1 MTSLV
6 SRGVNRVVSRVQ
18 MPPSS
23 DSQSVRYCRFVSRH
37 AGAILMATLVLFAV
51 SALLA
56 SRLELKTAI
65 SELLPSDDPGVV
77 ALEKTQSRLGDM
89 SLLLVGIRSPDRAA
103 NLRYAEALTQKL
115 QTLPKSTL
123 DLATYHVRDIKGF
136 FEKNK
141 WLYVGEDD
149 LTTIRDRL
157 RGEITKRKNPLLVD
171 LSDDDEESVD
181 SMRSR
186 LTKQDHL
193 GGRFPDGVF
202 SNQDGTYVWIAALP
216 PGGIF
221 GEHGGEGIY
230 QAATRLIRETDPHA
244 FHPDMEAFVGGPV
257 ATAIATRKA
266 VESDILWV
274 TVTCLVIVAL
284 SIALYFRRL
293 RSLPLIATSAI
304 IGTVMAFAVAELA
317 FGYVNS
323 STAFLGSIIVGNGIN
338 YAIILISRYEESRA
352 AGAST
357 FDAMERS
364 IAGVTRGTGVA
375 AVCAS
380 AAYAT
385 LMLTKFRGF
394 YQFGVMA
401 AFGVL
406 FCWGLTFTVLP
417 AIFFLL
423 DRRAS
428 AKSQRPAR
436 APFSLAFLGR
446 WIARRPRGIA
456 IVAAALTLFCGV
468 GLLHFAGAPFEYD
481 FRKLNANL
489 QSTEDS
495 RQFNQ
500 SMEKLF
506 GRWPSPTIVLADDIR
521 EVEAIRASILR
532 NDRAEHVIGQI
543 VTINDVLP
551 GTPDSQARKL
561 ALLSDIRKLTHDPA
575 IEALGDKERK
585 QIAQLD
591 VPDELRLLSPAELP
605 SLARR
610 PFTEAD
616 GTIGRVVLVYPI
628 EENLSV
634 WNGRDLLRIAH
645 VLQYLPVPEYNKTL
659 ATSGSAVVFSGMIRS
674 ILHDGPL
681 ATGASLLVV
690 LLFSFLI
697 MRPRSAALAAS
708 ATLLVGVVWMVGIAG
723 AAEVK
728 ITFLN
733 FIALPITFGI
743 GAEYGLNVAQR
754 YRDDRDMVRAVGS
767 TGAAVAL
774 CSWTTIVGYGSLLA
788 ASSRALRGFGLMAIL
803 GEISCLAAALV
814 AMPAV
819 ILWRTQRRKG

>member
-1 MTSLV
+1 MSSSTD
-6 SRGVNRVVSRVQ
+6 SR
-18 MPPSS
+18 
-23 DSQSVRYCRFVSRH
+23 SVRYCQFVSRH
-37 AGAILMATLVLFAV
+37 AGAILLVTLLIFTIA
-51 SALLA
+51 AALA
-56 SRLELKTAI
+56 SKLELKTAI

-77 ALEKTQSRLGDM
+77 ALEKTQKRLGDM
-89 SLLLVGIRSPDRAA
+89 SLLLIGIRSTDHAA
-103 NLRYAEALTQKL
+103 NLRYADLLTQKL
-115 QTLPKSTL
+115 QALPKSTVA
-123 DLATYHVRDIKGF
+123 LATYHVRDLKGF

-141 WLYVGEDD
+141 WLYISEND
-149 LTTIRDRL
+149 LTSIRDRL
-157 RGEITKRKNPLLVD
+157 RSEISRRKNPLLVD

-181 SMRSR
+181 AMRDR
-186 LTKQDHL
+186 LTKHDNL
-193 GGRFPDGVF
+193 GERFPDGVF
-202 SNQDGTYVWIAALP
+202 TNQDGSYVWIAALP

-230 QAATRLIRETDPHA
+230 QAAARLIRENDPHA
-244 FHPDMEAFVGGPV
+244 FHPHMDAFVGGPV

-274 TVTCLVIVAL
+274 TVTCLVIVAF

-293 RSLPLIATSAI
+293 RSLPLIATSAVV
-304 IGTVMAFAVAELA
+304 GTVMAFAVAELA

-323 STAFLGSIIVGNGIN
+323 STAFLGSIILGNGIN
-338 YAIILISRYEESRA
+338 YAIILMSRYEECQA
-352 AGAST
+352 TGAST
-357 FDAMERS
+357 FESMERA

-406 FCWGLTFTVLP
+406 FCWALTFTVLP
-417 AIFFLL
+417 SIFFML

-428 AKSQRPAR
+428 AKKQRPAR
-436 APFSLAFLGR
+436 APLNLSFLGR
-446 WIARRPRGIA
+446 WLSRHPRSIA
-456 IVAAALTLFCGV
+456 IVAAALTVFCGV

-506 GRWPSPTIVLADDIR
+506 GRWPSPIIVLADNIG
-521 EVEAIRASILR
+521 EVESIRASILR
-532 NDRAEHVIGQI
+532 NDQAEHVIGQI
-543 VTINDVLP
+543 ITINDVLP
-551 GTPDSQARKL
+551 GTAEVQTRKL
-561 ALLSDIRKLTHDPA
+561 ALLKDIQKLTHDR
-575 IEALGDKERK
+575 ALTALNEKERK
-585 QIAQLD
+585 QIAQID
-591 VPDELRLLSPAELP
+591 IAEDLRLLTPADVP
-605 SLARR
+605 VLARR

-628 EENLSV
+628 EQHLSV

-645 VLQYLPVPEYNKTL
+645 VLQYLPLPEHNKTI
-659 ATSGSAVVFSGMIRS
+659 ATSGSAVVFAGMIRS

-681 ATGASLLVV
+681 ATAASLIVV

-697 MRPRSAALAAS
+697 MRPRSAALAAI

-723 AAEVK
+723 TAEVK

-754 YRDDRDMVRAVGS
+754 YRDDRDMVKAVGS

-803 GEISCLAAALV
+803 GEISCLAAALL
-814 AMPAV
+814 ALPAI
-819 ILWRTQRRKG
+819 ILWRQQRRKMRAS

>member
-1 MTSLV
+1 MSASTD
-6 SRGVNRVVSRVQ
+6 SR
-18 MPPSS
+18 
-23 DSQSVRYCRFVSRH
+23 SVRYCQFISRH
-37 AGAILMATLVLFAV
+37 AGAILIAALLLFAV
-51 SALLA
+51 AAFLA
-56 SRLELKTAI
+56 SKLELKTAI

-77 ALEKTQSRLGDM
+77 ALEKTQKRLGDM

-103 NLRYAEALTQKL
+103 NLRYADALTQKL
-115 QTLPKSTL
+115 QALPKSTVA
-123 DLATYHVRDIKGF
+123 LATYHIRDLRGF

-141 WLYVGEDD
+141 WLYVGEND
-149 LTTIRDRL
+149 LVSIRDRL
-157 RGEITKRKNPLLVD
+157 RGEITRRKNPLLVD

-181 SMRSR
+181 AMRAR

-202 SNQDGTYVWIAALP
+202 SNQDGSYVWIAALP

-230 QAATRLIRETDPHA
+230 EAASRLIKENDAHA
-244 FHPDMEAFVGGPV
+244 FHPQMEAFLGGPV

-274 TVTCLVIVAL
+274 TITCLVIVAF

-338 YAIILISRYEESRA
+338 YAIILMSRYEERRA
-352 AGAST
+352 AGAAT
-357 FDAMERS
+357 FEAMERA

-380 AAYAT
+380 MAYAT

-417 AIFFLL
+417 AIFFIL

-428 AKSQRPAR
+428 AKNHRPAR
-436 APFSLAFLGR
+436 APLSLSFLGR
-446 WIARRPRGIA
+446 WIDRRPRSIA
-456 IVAAALTLFCGV
+456 IVAAALTVFCSV

-489 QSTEDS
+489 QNTEDAQ
-495 RQFNQ
+495 QFIR
-500 SMEKLF
+500 SMESLF
-506 GRWPSPTIVLADDIR
+506 GRWPSPIIVLADEVR
-521 EVEAIRASILR
+521 EVEAIRASIRR
-532 NDRAEHVIGQI
+532 NDHAEHVIGQI
-543 VTINDVLP
+543 ITINDVLP
-551 GTPDSQARKL
+551 GTPEVQTRKL
-561 ALLSDIRKLTHDPA
+561 GLLKEIRELTHAPSLA
-575 IEALGDKERK
+575 ALGEKERK

-591 VPDELRLLSPAELP
+591 IPEDLRLLTPDDIP
-605 SLARR
+605 FLARR

-628 EENLSV
+628 EEHLSV
-634 WNGRDLLRIAH
+634 WNGIDLLRISH
-645 VLQYLPVPEYNKTL
+645 VLQYIPLPEYDKTI

-681 ATGASLLVV
+681 ATEASLFVV

-697 MRPRSAALAAS
+697 MRPRSAALSAM
-708 ATLLVGVVWMVGIAG
+708 ATLLVGVIWMVGIAG
-723 AAEVK
+723 TAGVK

-743 GAEYGLNVAQR
+743 GAEYGLNLAQR
-754 YRDDRDMVRAVGS
+754 YRDDHDMIQAVGS

-803 GEISCLAAALV
+803 GEVSCLAAALI
-814 AMPAV
+814 ALPAV
-819 ILWRTQRRKG
+819 ILWRKQRRKMRST

>member
-1 MTSLV
+1 
-6 SRGVNRVVSRVQ
+6 
-18 MPPSS
+18 MPPSQES
-23 DSQSVRYCRFVSRH
+23 KATRYCHFVSRH
-37 AGAILMATLVLFAV
+37 AGVILVFTLALFAGAV
-51 SALLA
+51 FLA
-56 SRLELKTAI
+56 SKLELKTAF

-77 ALEKTQSRLGDM
+77 ALEKTQDRLGDM
-89 SLLLVGIRSPDRAA
+89 SLLLVGIRSPDREA
-103 NLRYAEALTQKL
+103 NLRYADLLTQKL
-115 QTLPKSTL
+115 QALPKSTVS
-123 DLATYHVRDIKGF
+123 LATYHIRDLKSL

-141 WLYVGEDD
+141 WLYIGEND
-149 LTTIRDRL
+149 LVAIRDRL
-157 RGEITKRKNPLLVD
+157 RSEISKRKNPLLVD
-171 LSDDDEESVD
+171 LSDDDEESVEA
-181 SMRSR
+181 MRTR
-186 LTKQDHL
+186 LTKEDRL

-202 SNQDGTYVWIAALP
+202 SNEDGSYVWIAALP

-221 GEHGGEGIY
+221 AEHGGEGIY
-230 QAATRLIRETDPHA
+230 DAASRLLRENDPHA
-244 FHPDMEAFVGGPV
+244 FHPQMTAYVGGPV
-257 ATAIATRKA
+257 ATAIASRKA

-274 TVTCLVIVAL
+274 TVTCLAIVAL
-284 SIALYFRRL
+284 SIVLYFRRL
-293 RSLPLIATSAI
+293 RSLPLIATSAV

-323 STAFLGSIIVGNGIN
+323 STAFLGSIILGNGIN
-338 YAIILISRYEESRA
+338 YSIIFMSRFEEYRA

-357 FDAMERS
+357 FEAMERT

-375 AVCAS
+375 AICAS

-406 FCWGLTFTVLP
+406 FCWALTFILLP
-417 AIFFLL
+417 AISFLL
-423 DRRAS
+423 DRRTS
-428 AKSQRPAR
+428 AKNQ
-436 APFSLAFLGR
+436 APSKAPVNFSFLAR
-446 WIARRPRGIA
+446 WIDRRPGAIA
-456 IVAAALTLFCGV
+456 MAAAALTLFCSV
-468 GLLHFAGAPFEYD
+468 GLLHFASAPFEYD
-481 FRKLNANL
+481 FRKLSSNL

-506 GRWPSPTIVLADDIR
+506 GRWPSPTIVLADDVH
-521 EVEAIRASILR
+521 EVEAIRASIWR
-532 NDRAEHVIGQI
+532 NDQAEHVIGQI
-543 VTINDVLP
+543 VTLNDVLP
-551 GTPDSQARKL
+551 GTPEVQTRKL
-561 ALLSDIRKLTHDPA
+561 DLLQQIRKLTHDPA
-575 IEALGDKERK
+575 LEALSEKERK

-591 VPDELRLLSPAELP
+591 IPESLRVLTPEDVPA
-605 SLARR
+605 LARR

-628 EENLSV
+628 EEHLSV
-634 WNGRDLLRIAH
+634 WNGRDLIRIAH
-645 VLQYLPVPEYNKTL
+645 VLQYLPLPDFQKTL

-681 ATGASLLVV
+681 ATEASLFVV

-697 MRPRSAALAAS
+697 MRPRSAALSAI
-708 ATLLVGVVWMVGIAG
+708 ATLLVGVIWMMGIAG
-723 AAEVK
+723 TAEVK

-754 YRDDRDMVRAVGS
+754 YRDDHDMIQAVGS

-803 GEISCLAAALV
+803 GEVSCLAAALL
-814 AMPAV
+814 ALPAL
-819 ILWRTQRRKG
+819 ILWRKRRKATRSA

>member
-1 MTSLV
+1 V
-6 SRGVNRVVSRVQ
+6 FRN
-18 MPPSS
+18 
-23 DSQSVRYCRFVSRH
+23 H
-37 AGAILMATLVLFAV
+37 
-51 SALLA
+51 
-56 SRLELKTAI
+56 
-65 SELLPSDDPGVV
+65 
-77 ALEKTQSRLGDM
+77 
-89 SLLLVGIRSPDRAA
+89 
-103 NLRYAEALTQKL
+103 
-115 QTLPKSTL
+115 
-123 DLATYHVRDIKGF
+123 
-136 FEKNK
+136 
-141 WLYVGEDD
+141 
-149 LTTIRDRL
+149 
-157 RGEITKRKNPLLVD
+157 
-171 LSDDDEESVD
+171 
-181 SMRSR
+181 
-186 LTKQDHL
+186 
-193 GGRFPDGVF
+193 DG
-202 SNQDGTYVWIAALP
+202 SYVWIAALP
-216 PGGIF
+216 PSSIF

-230 QAATRLIRETDPHA
+230 EAATRLIKENDPHA
-244 FHPDMEAFVGGPV
+244 FNPEMEAFIGGPV
-257 ATAIATRKA
+257 ATAVATRQA

-274 TVTCLVIVAL
+274 TVTCLVIVAF

-338 YAIILISRYEESRA
+338 YAIILMSRYEECRA
-352 AGAST
+352 SGDST
-357 FDAMERS
+357 FDAMQRA

-394 YQFGVMA
+394 YQFGLMA

-417 AIFFLL
+417 SIFFIL

-436 APFSLAFLGR
+436 APFNLSFLGH
-446 WIARRPRGIA
+446 WIDRHPRSIV
-456 IVAAALTLFCGV
+456 IVAVALTLFCSV

-489 QSTEDS
+489 QSTEES

-506 GRWPSPTIVLADDIR
+506 GRWPSPTIVLADDLQ
-521 EVEAIRASILR
+521 EVEAIRASIWR
-532 NDRAEHVIGQI
+532 NDQAEHVIGQI
-543 VTINDVLP
+543 VTINDILP
-551 GTPDSQARKL
+551 GTPESQTRKL
-561 ALLSDIRKLTHDPA
+561 EILGGIRKLTHDPA
-575 IEALGDKERK
+575 LQALSEKERK
-585 QIAQLD
+585 QIAQIDIPETLHVLTPED
-591 VPDELRLLSPAELP
+591 VPA
-605 SLARR
+605 LARR

-628 EENLSV
+628 EEHLSV

-645 VLQYLPVPEYNKTL
+645 VLQYLPLPEFHKTI
-659 ATSGSAVVFSGMIRS
+659 ATSGSAVVFAGMIRS

-681 ATGASLLVV
+681 ATGASLVVV

-697 MRPRSAALAAS
+697 MRPRSAALSAI

-723 AAEVK
+723 TAEVK

-754 YRDDRDMVRAVGS
+754 FRDDRDMVRAVGS

-788 ASSRALRGFGLMAIL
+788 ASSRALRGFGLMSIL
-803 GEISCLAAALV
+803 GEVACLAAALV
-814 AMPAV
+814 AMPAF
-819 ILWRTQRRKG
+819 ILWRQKRRRKVPAAPGQPA

>member
-1 MTSLV
+1 L
-6 SRGVNRVVSRVQ
+6 
-18 MPPSS
+18 P
-23 DSQSVRYCRFVSRH
+23 DSKSARYCRFVSRH
-37 AGAILMATLVLFAV
+37 AGVVLISTLLLFAV
-51 SALLA
+51 AATLA
-56 SRLELKTAI
+56 SKLELKTAI

-77 ALEKTQSRLGDM
+77 ALEKTQKRLGDM
-89 SLLLVGIRSPDRAA
+89 SLLLIGIRSPDREA
-103 NLRYAEALTQKL
+103 NLRYAEVLTEKL
-115 QTLPKSTL
+115 RALPKTTV
-123 DLATYHVRDIKGF
+123 DLATYHVRDLRGF
-136 FEKNK
+136 FERNK
-141 WLYVGEDD
+141 WLYVGEND
-149 LTTIRDRL
+149 LVSIRDRL
-157 RGEITKRKNPLLVD
+157 RSEISRRKNPLLVD
-171 LSDDDEESVD
+171 LSDDDEEPVEA
-181 SMRSR
+181 MRDR
-186 LTKQDHL
+186 LTKQDRL

-202 SNQDGTYVWIAALP
+202 SNQDGSYVWIAALP

-221 GEHGGEGIY
+221 AEHGGEGIF
-230 QAATRLIRETDPHA
+230 QAAHRLVRENDPHA
-244 FHPDMEAFVGGPV
+244 FHPHMEAFVGGPV

-274 TVTCLVIVAL
+274 TITCLVIVAI
-284 SIALYFRRL
+284 SIAIYFRTL
-293 RSLPLIATSAI
+293 RSLPLVATSAI

-338 YAIILISRYEESRA
+338 YAIILMSRYEECRA

-357 FDAMERS
+357 FDAMERA
-364 IAGVTRGTGVA
+364 ITGVTRGTGVA
-375 AVCAS
+375 ALCAS
-380 AAYAT
+380 AAYAS

-406 FCWGLTFTVLP
+406 FCWALTFTVLP

-428 AKSQRPAR
+428 TRRQRPPR
-436 APFSLAFLGR
+436 APLSLSFLGHF
-446 WIARRPRGIA
+446 ISRRPRGIT
-456 IVAAALTLFCGV
+456 IVAAALTIFCSV
-468 GLLHFAGAPFEYD
+468 GLLHFAGAPFEYN
-481 FRKLNANL
+481 FRKLNTNL

-506 GRWPSPTIVLADDIR
+506 GRWPSPTIVLADNIG
-521 EVEAIRASILR
+521 EVEAIRASIWR
-532 NDRAEHVIGQI
+532 NDQAEHVIGQI

-551 GTPDSQARKL
+551 GTPEVQTRKL
-561 ALLSDIRKLTHDPA
+561 ALLKDIRKLTHDPA
-575 IEALGDKERK
+575 LEALSEKERK
-585 QIAQLD
+585 QIAQID
-591 VPDELRLLSPAELP
+591 VPEDVRLLAPEDIP
-605 SLARR
+605 TLARR
-610 PFTEAD
+610 PFTEVD

-628 EENLSV
+628 EEHLSV
-634 WNGRDLLRIAH
+634 WDGRDLLRISR
-645 VLQYLPVPEYNKTL
+645 VLQYLPLPEYNKTL

-681 ATGASLLVV
+681 ATEASLVVV
-690 LLFSFLI
+690 LVFSFLI
-697 MRPRSAALAAS
+697 MRPRSAALSAI

-723 AAEVK
+723 TAEVK

-788 ASSRALRGFGLMAIL
+788 ASNRALRGFGLMAIL
-803 GEISCLAAALV
+803 GEVSCLAAALI
-814 AMPAV
+814 ALPAV
-819 ILWRTQRRKG
+819 ILWREQRRKTRSA

>member
-1 MTSLV
+1 MSSSTD
-6 SRGVNRVVSRVQ
+6 SR
-18 MPPSS
+18 
-23 DSQSVRYCRFVSRH
+23 SVRYCQFVSRR
-37 AGAILMATLVLFAV
+37 AGAILLVTLLIFAV
-51 SALLA
+51 AAALA

-77 ALEKTQSRLGDM
+77 ALEKTQKRLGDM
-89 SLLLVGIRSPDRAA
+89 SLLLIGIRSPDHAA
-103 NLRYAEALTQKL
+103 NLRYADLLTQKL
-115 QTLPKSTL
+115 QELPKSTVA
-123 DLATYHVRDIKGF
+123 LATYHVRDLKGF

-141 WLYVGEDD
+141 WLYISEND
-149 LTTIRDRL
+149 LTSIRDRL
-157 RGEITKRKNPLLVD
+157 RSEISRRKNPLLVD

-181 SMRSR
+181 AMRDR
-186 LTKQDHL
+186 LTKHDNL

-202 SNQDGTYVWIAALP
+202 TNQDGSYVWIAALP

-230 QAATRLIRETDPHA
+230 QAAARLIRENDPHA
-244 FHPDMEAFVGGPV
+244 FHSQMDAFVGGPV

-293 RSLPLIATSAI
+293 RSLPLIATSAVV
-304 IGTVMAFAVAELA
+304 GTVMAFAVAELA

-323 STAFLGSIIVGNGIN
+323 STAFLGSIILGNGIN
-338 YAIILISRYEESRA
+338 YAIILMSRYEECQA
-352 AGAST
+352 TGAST
-357 FDAMERS
+357 FESMERA

-406 FCWGLTFTVLP
+406 FCWALTFTVLP
-417 AIFFLL
+417 SIFFML
-423 DRRAS
+423 DRRAP
-428 AKSQRPAR
+428 AKKQRPSR
-436 APFSLAFLGR
+436 APLNLSFLGR
-446 WIARRPRGIA
+446 WLSRHPRSIA
-456 IVAAALTLFCGV
+456 IVAAALTVFCGV

-506 GRWPSPTIVLADDIR
+506 GRWPSPIIVLADNIG
-521 EVEAIRASILR
+521 EVESIRASILR
-532 NDRAEHVIGQI
+532 NDQSEHVIGQI
-543 VTINDVLP
+543 ITINDVLP
-551 GTPDSQARKL
+551 GTAEAQTRKL
-561 ALLSDIRKLTHDPA
+561 VLLKDIQKLTHDR
-575 IEALGDKERK
+575 ALTALNEKERK
-585 QIAQLD
+585 QIAQID
-591 VPDELRLLSPAELP
+591 IAEDLRLLTPADVP
-605 SLARR
+605 VLARR

-628 EENLSV
+628 EQHLSV

-645 VLQYLPVPEYNKTL
+645 VLQYLPLPEHNKTIS
-659 ATSGSAVVFSGMIRS
+659 TSGSAVVFAGMIRS

-681 ATGASLLVV
+681 ATAASLIVV

-697 MRPRSAALAAS
+697 MRPRSAALAAI

-723 AAEVK
+723 TAEVK

-754 YRDDRDMVRAVGS
+754 YRDDRDMVKAVGS

-803 GEISCLAAALV
+803 GEISCLAAALL
-814 AMPAV
+814 ALPAI
-819 ILWRTQRRKG
+819 ILWRQQRRKMRAS

>member
-1 MTSLV
+1 MFSSTD
-6 SRGVNRVVSRVQ
+6 SRSA
-18 MPPSS
+18 
-23 DSQSVRYCRFVSRH
+23 RYCRFISRR
-37 AGAILMATLVLFAV
+37 AGAILIATLLLFAV
-51 SALLA
+51 AAFLA
-56 SRLELKTAI
+56 SKLELKTAI

-77 ALEKTQSRLGDM
+77 ALEKTQKRLGDM
-89 SLLLVGIRSPDRAA
+89 SLLLVGIRSPDRDA
-103 NLRYAEALTQKL
+103 NLRYADALTQKL
-115 QTLPKSTL
+115 QALPKSTL
-123 DLATYHVRDIKGF
+123 ALATYHVRDLKAF
-136 FEKNK
+136 FEGNK
-141 WLYVGEDD
+141 WLYVSEAD
-149 LTTIRDRL
+149 LTSIRDRL
-157 RGEITKRKNPLLVD
+157 RSEITRRKNPLLVD

-181 SMRSR
+181 SMRDR

-202 SNQDGTYVWIAALP
+202 SNQDGSYVWIAALP

-230 QAATRLIRETDPHA
+230 QAATRLIRENDPHA
-244 FHPDMEAFVGGPV
+244 FHPHMDAFVGGPV

-274 TVTCLVIVAL
+274 TVTCLVIVAF

-338 YAIILISRYEESRA
+338 YAIILMSRYEECRA
-352 AGAST
+352 SGAST
-357 FDAMERS
+357 FDAMERA

-394 YQFGVMA
+394 YQFGMMA

-428 AKSQRPAR
+428 AQNHRPAR
-436 APFSLAFLGR
+436 APLSLSFLGR
-446 WIARRPRGIA
+446 WIDHHPRSIA
-456 IVAAALTLFCGV
+456 IVAVALTLFCSV

-489 QSTEDS
+489 QSSEDS

-506 GRWPSPTIVLADDIR
+506 GRWPSPTIVLADNLG
-521 EVEAIRASILR
+521 EVEAIRASIWR
-532 NDRAEHVIGQI
+532 NDRSEHVIGQI

-551 GTPDSQARKL
+551 GTPESQTRKI
-561 ALLSDIRKLTHDPA
+561 ALLRDIRKLTQDK
-575 IEALGDKERK
+575 ALQALNEKERK
-585 QIAQLD
+585 QIAQIDIPEDLHLLTPAD
-591 VPDELRLLSPAELP
+591 VP

-628 EENLSV
+628 EEHLSV

-645 VLQYLPVPEYNKTL
+645 VLQYLPLPEFGKTL
-659 ATSGSAVVFSGMIRS
+659 ATSGSAVVFAGMIRS

-681 ATGASLLVV
+681 ATGASLIVV

-697 MRPRSAALAAS
+697 MRPRSAALSAI

-723 AAEVK
+723 TAEVK

-803 GEISCLAAALV
+803 GEVSCLAAALV
-814 AMPAV
+814 AMPAI
-819 ILWRTQRRKG
+819 ILWREKRRRKLSSNPR

>member
-1 MTSLV
+1 MSASTD
-6 SRGVNRVVSRVQ
+6 SR
-18 MPPSS
+18 
-23 DSQSVRYCRFVSRH
+23 SVRYCQFISRH
-37 AGAILMATLVLFAV
+37 AGAILIATLLLFAV
-51 SALLA
+51 AAFLA
-56 SRLELKTAI
+56 SKLELKTAI

-77 ALEKTQSRLGDM
+77 ALEKTQKRLGDM

-103 NLRYAEALTQKL
+103 NLRYADALTQKL
-115 QTLPKSTL
+115 QALPKSTVA
-123 DLATYHVRDIKGF
+123 LATYHIRDLRGF

-141 WLYVGEDD
+141 WLYVGEND
-149 LTTIRDRL
+149 LVSIRDRL
-157 RGEITKRKNPLLVD
+157 RSEITRRKNPLLVD

-181 SMRSR
+181 AMRAR

-202 SNQDGTYVWIAALP
+202 SNQDGSYVWIAALP

-230 QAATRLIRETDPHA
+230 EAASRLIKENDAHA
-244 FHPDMEAFVGGPV
+244 FHPQMEAFLGGPV

-274 TVTCLVIVAL
+274 TITCLIIVAF

-338 YAIILISRYEESRA
+338 YAIILMSRYEERRA
-352 AGAST
+352 AGAAT
-357 FDAMERS
+357 FEAMERA

-417 AIFFLL
+417 AIFFIL

-428 AKSQRPAR
+428 AKNHRPAR
-436 APFSLAFLGR
+436 APLSLSFLGR
-446 WIARRPRGIA
+446 WIDRRPRSIA
-456 IVAAALTLFCGV
+456 IVAAALTVFCSV

-481 FRKLNANL
+481 FRKLNAKV
-489 QSTEDS
+489 QTTQDAQ
-495 RQFNQ
+495 QFIR
-500 SMEKLF
+500 SMESLF
-506 GRWPSPTIVLADDIR
+506 GRWPSPIIVLADDVR
-521 EVEAIRASILR
+521 EVETIRASIRR
-532 NDRAEHVIGQI
+532 NDHAEHVIGQI
-543 VTINDVLP
+543 ITINDVLP
-551 GTPDSQARKL
+551 GTPEVQARKL
-561 ALLSDIRKLTHDPA
+561 GLLKEIRDLTHAPSLA
-575 IEALGDKERK
+575 ALGEKERK

-591 VPDELRLLSPAELP
+591 ISEDLRLLTPDDIP
-605 SLARR
+605 FLARR

-628 EENLSV
+628 EEHLSV
-634 WNGRDLLRIAH
+634 WNGIDLLRISH
-645 VLQYLPVPEYNKTL
+645 VLQYIPLPEYNKTI

-681 ATGASLLVV
+681 ATAASLFVV

-697 MRPRSAALAAS
+697 MRPRAAALSAM

-723 AAEVK
+723 TAEVK

-754 YRDDRDMVRAVGS
+754 YRDDHDMIQAVGS

-803 GEISCLAAALV
+803 GEVSCLAAALI
-814 AMPAV
+814 ALPAV
-819 ILWRTQRRKG
+819 ILWRKQRRKTRST